1 MCDCSSKTITFRE
14 KFAKTNKLSLLF
26 LVLLVGCAEQ
36 DETKVKYWHHLTER
50 PYVIR
55 NVRYYPQ
62 VHYNY
67 DKVGVSS
74 WYGYDCHGLATA
86 SGKKIDKDKLTAAH
100 RTLPI
105 PSVVIV
111 ENLSNGKRVKL
122 LVNDRGPFA
131 YTDKRI
137 IDVSQKTAELLEFRR
152 EGYTKVRVT
161 CIPDESRKMALKYNR
176 KPYH

>member
-1 MCDCSSKTITFRE
+1 MCDYSNKTIVFRE
-14 KFAKTNKLSLLF
+14 KFGLSIFF

-36 DETKVKYWHHLTER
+36 KRTTVKYWHSATER
-50 PYVIR
+50 PYVIK

-67 DKVGVSS
+67 DKIGIST
-74 WYGYDCHGLATA
+74 WYGYDCHGKSTA
-86 SGKKIDKDKLTAAH
+86 SGKRFDKNKLTAAH

-105 PSVVIV
+105 PSVVLV
-111 ENLSNGKRVKL
+111 KNLSNGKSIKL

-131 YTDKRI
+131 CTNRRI
-137 IDVSQKTAELLEFRR
+137 IDVSQRASELLGFYRK
-152 EGYTKVRVT
+152 GYAKVRVT
-161 CIPDESRKMALKYNR
+161 CLPHESRNMALKHKR